1 MKSRRIETLPNG
13 VSHPT
18 LNIGNQGSDN
28 TGIYTVP
35 EGHYFFMGDNRDN
48 STDSRVPQ
56 VARGVGF
63 VPYENLIGR
72 ADRIMFSSAG
82 RSMFAF
88 WTWRSDRFFKGID

>member
-1 MKSRRIETLPNG
+1 MSYD
-13 VSHPT
+13 V
-18 LNIGNQGSDN
+18 LNIGNQASDN

-48 STDSRVPQ
+48 SSDSRLPQ
-56 VARGVGF
+56 SAGGVGY

-82 RSMFAF
+82 RSMLFF
-88 WTWRSDRFFKGID
+88 WTWRSDRFFKAVN